1 MISDE
6 KMVPCFLFLS
16 LSGCNDALAG
26 WHNVM
31 FYAFNDYSGYDSGNM
46 TIFDRG
52 QFTIPWKTGAAS
64 AIYSSCQ
71 TPEFV
76 SGVYFQEYIA
86 WVLVPRS
93 AQPTDGYTVF
103 LMATVNMA
111 GIRKIQVIMGI
122 IISSTDMNGIL
133 GQAMGAGVC
142 SGRKYKTIE

>member
-1 MISDE
+1 M
-6 KMVPCFLFLS
+6 KKWFPAFLFLS

-103 LMATVNMA
+103 LMSTVNMP

-133 GQAMGAGVC
+133 GQAMGGGCVL
-142 SGRKYKTIE
+142 R

>member
-1 MISDE
+1 M
-6 KMVPCFLFLS
+6 KKWFPAFLFLS

-93 AQPTDGYTVF
+93 SQPTDGYTVF

-133 GQAMGAGVC
+133 GQAMGGGCVL
-142 SGRKYKTIE
+142 R

>member
-1 MISDE
+1 M
-6 KMVPCFLFLS
+6 KKWFPAFLFLS

-133 GQAMGAGVC
+133 GQAMGGGCV
-142 SGRKYKTIE
+142 RR

>member
-1 MISDE
+1 M
-6 KMVPCFLFLS
+6 KKWFPAFLFLS

-46 TIFDRG
+46 IIFDRG

-133 GQAMGAGVC
+133 GQAMGGGCVL
-142 SGRKYKTIE
+142 R

>member
-1 MISDE
+1 M
-6 KMVPCFLFLS
+6 KKWFPAFLFLS

-93 AQPTDGYTVF
+93 AQPTDGYIVF

-133 GQAMGAGVC
+133 GQAMGGGCVL
-142 SGRKYKTIE
+142 R

>member
-1 MISDE
+1 M
-6 KMVPCFLFLS
+6 KKWLPAFLFLS

-133 GQAMGAGVC
+133 GQAMGGGCVL
-142 SGRKYKTIE
+142 R

>member
-1 MISDE
+1 M
-6 KMVPCFLFLS
+6 KKWFPAFLFLS

-133 GQAMGAGVC
+133 GQ
-142 SGRKYKTIE
+142 

>member
-1 MISDE
+1 M
-6 KMVPCFLFLS
+6 KKWFPAFLFLS

-86 WVLVPRS
+86 WVLVPGS
-93 AQPTDGYTVF
+93 TQTTDRYTVF
-103 LMATVNMA
+103 LMSTVNMA

-133 GQAMGAGVC
+133 GQAMGGGCVL
-142 SGRKYKTIE
+142 R

>member
-1 MISDE
+1 M
-6 KMVPCFLFLS
+6 KKWFPAFLFLS

-93 AQPTDGYTVF
+93 AQTTDRYTVF
-103 LMATVNMA
+103 FLMSTVNMA

-133 GQAMGAGVC
+133 GQAMGGGCVL
-142 SGRKYKTIE
+142 R

>member
-1 MISDE
+1 M
-6 KMVPCFLFLS
+6 KKCFPAFLFLS

-133 GQAMGAGVC
+133 GQAMGGGCVL
-142 SGRKYKTIE
+142 R

>member
-1 MISDE
+1 M
-6 KMVPCFLFLS
+6 KKWFPAFLFLS

-26 WHNVM
+26 WRNVM

-93 AQPTDGYTVF
+93 AQPTDGYIVF

-133 GQAMGAGVC
+133 GQAMGDGCVL
-142 SGRKYKTIE
+142 R

>member
-1 MISDE
+1 M
-6 KMVPCFLFLS
+6 KKWFPAFLFLS

-93 AQPTDGYTVF
+93 AQTTDRYTFF
-103 LMATVNMA
+103 LMSTVNMA

-133 GQAMGAGVC
+133 GQAMGGGCVL
-142 SGRKYKTIE
+142 R

>member
-1 MISDE
+1 M
-6 KMVPCFLFLS
+6 KKWFPAFLFLS

-93 AQPTDGYTVF
+93 AQPTDGYTIF

-133 GQAMGAGVC
+133 GQAMGGGCVL
-142 SGRKYKTIE
+142 R

>member
-1 MISDE
+1 M
-6 KMVPCFLFLS
+6 KKWFPAFLFLS

-93 AQPTDGYTVF
+93 AQTTDGYTVF
-103 LMATVNMA
+103 F
-111 GIRKIQVIMGI
+111 
-122 IISSTDMNGIL
+122 
-133 GQAMGAGVC
+133 
-142 SGRKYKTIE
+142 

>member
-1 MISDE
+1 A
-6 KMVPCFLFLS
+6 FLFLS

-93 AQPTDGYTVF
+93 TQTTDRYTVF
-103 LMATVNMA
+103 LMSTVNMA

-133 GQAMGAGVC
+133 GQAMGGGCVL
-142 SGRKYKTIE
+142 R

>member
-1 MISDE
+1 M
-6 KMVPCFLFLS
+6 KKWFPAFLFLS

-93 AQPTDGYTVF
+93 AQTTDRYTVF
-103 LMATVNMA
+103 LMSTVNMA

-133 GQAMGAGVC
+133 GQAMGGGCVL
-142 SGRKYKTIE
+142 R

>member
-1 MISDE
+1 M
-6 KMVPCFLFLS
+6 
-16 LSGCNDALAG
+16 
-26 WHNVM
+26 
-31 FYAFNDYSGYDSGNM
+31 
-46 TIFDRG
+46 
-52 QFTIPWKTGAAS
+52 
-64 AIYSSCQ
+64 
-71 TPEFV
+71 

>member
-1 MISDE
+1 M
-6 KMVPCFLFLS
+6 KKWFPAFLFLS

-46 TIFDRG
+46 TMFDRG

-93 AQPTDGYTVF
+93 TQTTDRYTVF
-103 LMATVNMA
+103 FLMSTVNMA

-133 GQAMGAGVC
+133 GQAMGGGCVL
-142 SGRKYKTIE
+142 R

>member
-1 MISDE
+1 M
-6 KMVPCFLFLS
+6 KKWFPAFLFLS

-31 FYAFNDYSGYDSGNM
+31 FYAFNDYSGYYSGNM

-133 GQAMGAGVC
+133 GQAMGGGCVL
-142 SGRKYKTIE
+142 R

>member
-1 MISDE
+1 M
-6 KMVPCFLFLS
+6 KKWFPAFLFLS

-103 LMATVNMA
+103 LMSTVNMA

-133 GQAMGAGVC
+133 GQAMGGGCVL
-142 SGRKYKTIE
+142 R

>member
-1 MISDE
+1 M
-6 KMVPCFLFLS
+6 KKWFPAFLFLS

-122 IISSTDMNGIL
+122 IISSTDMNGVL
-133 GQAMGAGVC
+133 GQAMGGGCVL
-142 SGRKYKTIE
+142 R

>member
-1 MISDE
+1 M
-6 KMVPCFLFLS
+6 KKWFPAFLFLS
-16 LSGCNDALAG
+16 LSDCNDALAG

-93 AQPTDGYTVF
+93 TQTTDRYTVF
-103 LMATVNMA
+103 LMSTVNMA

-133 GQAMGAGVC
+133 GQAMGGGCVL
-142 SGRKYKTIE
+142 R

>member
-1 MISDE
+1 M
-6 KMVPCFLFLS
+6 KKWFPAFLFLS

-93 AQPTDGYTVF
+93 TQPTDRYTVF
-103 LMATVNMA
+103 LMSTVNMA

-122 IISSTDMNGIL
+122 IISSTDINGIL
-133 GQAMGAGVC
+133 GQAMGGGCVL
-142 SGRKYKTIE
+142 R

>member
-1 MISDE
+1 M
-6 KMVPCFLFLS
+6 KKWFPAFLFLS

-31 FYAFNDYSGYDSGNM
+31 FYAFNDYSCYDSGNM

-133 GQAMGAGVC
+133 GQAMGGGCVL
-142 SGRKYKTIE
+142 R

>member
-1 MISDE
+1 M
-6 KMVPCFLFLS
+6 KKWFPAFLFLS

-93 AQPTDGYTVF
+93 TQTTDRYTVF
-103 LMATVNMA
+103 LMSTVNIA

-133 GQAMGAGVC
+133 GQAMGGGCVL
-142 SGRKYKTIE
+142 R

>member
-1 MISDE
+1 M
-6 KMVPCFLFLS
+6 KKWFPAFLFLS

-93 AQPTDGYTVF
+93 TQTTDRYTVF
-103 LMATVNMA
+103 FLMSTVNMA

-133 GQAMGAGVC
+133 GQAMGGGCVL
-142 SGRKYKTIE
+142 R

>member
-1 MISDE
+1 M
-6 KMVPCFLFLS
+6 KKWFPAFLFLS

-122 IISSTDMNGIL
+122 IIYSTDMNGIL
-133 GQAMGAGVC
+133 GQAMGGGCVL
-142 SGRKYKTIE
+142 R

>member
-93 AQPTDGYTVF
+93 TQTTDRYTVF
-103 LMATVNMA
+103 LMSTVNMA

>member
-1 MISDE
+1 M
-6 KMVPCFLFLS
+6 KKWFPAFLFLS

-46 TIFDRG
+46 TIFHRG

-133 GQAMGAGVC
+133 GQAMGGGCVL
-142 SGRKYKTIE
+142 R

>member
-1 MISDE
+1 M
-6 KMVPCFLFLS
+6 KKWFPAFLFLS

-31 FYAFNDYSGYDSGNM
+31 FYAFKEYSGYDSGNM

-133 GQAMGAGVC
+133 GQAMGGGCVL
-142 SGRKYKTIE
+142 R

>member
-1 MISDE
+1 M
-6 KMVPCFLFLS
+6 KKWFPAFLFLS

-64 AIYSSCQ
+64 AIYGSCQ

-133 GQAMGAGVC
+133 GQAMGGGCVL
-142 SGRKYKTIE
+142 R

>member
-1 MISDE
+1 A
-6 KMVPCFLFLS
+6 FLFLS

-93 AQPTDGYTVF
+93 AQPTDEYTVF
-103 LMATVNMA
+103 LMSTVNMA

-133 GQAMGAGVC
+133 GQAMGGGCVL
-142 SGRKYKTIE
+142 R

>member
-1 MISDE
+1 M
-6 KMVPCFLFLS
+6 KKWFPAFLFLS

-93 AQPTDGYTVF
+93 AQPTDEYTV
-103 LMATVNMA
+103 LMSTVNMA

-133 GQAMGAGVC
+133 GQAMGGGCVL
-142 SGRKYKTIE
+142 R